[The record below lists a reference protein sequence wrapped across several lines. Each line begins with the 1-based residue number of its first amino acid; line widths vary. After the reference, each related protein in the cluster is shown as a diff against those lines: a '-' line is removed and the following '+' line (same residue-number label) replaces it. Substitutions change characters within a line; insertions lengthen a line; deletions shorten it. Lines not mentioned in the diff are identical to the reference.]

1 MPLRVLIVED
11 EKKIATHLQTALE
24 KEGFQTEIAQTG
36 PAAFAK
42 ITSDPFNVIV
52 LDIMLP
58 GRDGLGIL
66 KEMRAA
72 GIATPVL
79 ALSARGEVGERIEGL
94 NAGADDYLPKPFV
107 LAEVVA
113 RVRALSR
120 RKQETKAGI
129 LQVGDLILDPIRR
142 TAERTGRH
150 IDLATREF
158 KLLEF
163 LMRSAGQVCGRAAII
178 KNVWEYNFDPGT
190 NLVDVYIMRVREK
203 IDEGAARKLLHT
215 IRGVGYVLKEEE

>member
-11 EKKIATHLQTALE
+11 EIKIAAHLKAALE
-24 KEGFQTEIAQTG
+24 KDGFQTDVAQSG
-36 PAAFAK
+36 PTALAK
-42 ITSDPFNVIV
+42 IDKSSFHVII

-58 GRDGLGIL
+58 GRDGLSIL
-66 KEMRAA
+66 KEMRAR
-72 GIATPVL
+72 GNATPVL
-79 ALSARGEVGERIEGL
+79 ALSARGDVGERIEGL

-129 LQVGDLILDPIRR
+129 LQVGDLVLDPIGR
-142 TAERTGRH
+142 TAQRGGRL

-163 LMRSAGQVCGRAAII
+163 LMRLSGQVCSRTAII
-178 KNVWEYNFDPGT
+178 KSVWEYNFDPGT
-190 NLVDVYIMRVREK
+190 NLVDVYVMRVREK
-203 IDEGAARKLLHT
+203 IEEGSEKKLLHT

>member
-1 MPLRVLIVED
+1 MPLQVLIVED
-11 EKKIATHLQTALE
+11 EKKIAAHLQSALE
-24 KEGFQTEIAQTG
+24 KDGFQTDIAQSG
-36 PAAFAK
+36 PAALTK
-42 ITSDPFNVIV
+42 IGKGLFDVIV

-58 GRDGLGIL
+58 GRDGLSIL
-66 KEMRAA
+66 KEMRAE
-72 GIATPVL
+72 GNATPVL

-94 NAGADDYLPKPFV
+94 NAGADDYLAKPFV

-120 RKQETKAGI
+120 RKPEFKGGV
-129 LQVGDLILDPIRR
+129 LQVGDLIVDSIRR
-142 TAERTGRH
+142 TAQRGGRE
-150 IDLATREF
+150 IELATREF

-163 LMRSAGQVCGRAAII
+163 LMRSTGQVCSRATII

-190 NLVDVYIMRVREK
+190 NLVDVYMMRLREK
-203 IDEGAARKLLHT
+203 IDEDSERKLLHT